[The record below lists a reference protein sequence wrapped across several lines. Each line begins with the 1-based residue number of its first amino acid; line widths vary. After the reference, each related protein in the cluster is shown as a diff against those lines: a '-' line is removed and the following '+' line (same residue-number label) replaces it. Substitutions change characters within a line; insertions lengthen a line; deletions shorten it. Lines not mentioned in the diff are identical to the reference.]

1 MDRPRGGRR
10 GSTPFHGL
18 ETLGALNV
26 VSNGGFGPGE
36 FVGDGAVEFD
46 EASMEDGGVV
56 SGRFSGL
63 LLQFACVAS

>member
-1 MDRPRGGRR
+1 M
-10 GSTPFHGL
+10 
-18 ETLGALNV
+18 
-26 VSNGGFGPGE
+26 SNGGFGPGE